1 MEYQVILKNPFQK
14 AEVILQLSG
23 VGAGGFLGFA
33 GSVERPFA
41 PVGFSSPLAAPLL
54 AQVPSVL
61 AQPQYQNTD
70 YALYF
75 LSPKGGQEADYYK
88 IDNRTLVYN
97 RRINWAYW
105 EAADLEV
112 TAAQLK
118 AICPPATA
126 ADISK
131 HITHLNEAMKK
142 YDINTRLRQV
152 HFLCQLAHESGHFA
166 KTLEG
171 ASGKAYEGRVK
182 YLKNTQPGDG
192 PRFKGRG
199 LIQLTGRDAYT
210 QYGSYIGR
218 NLTDG
223 ENMKLVEQEPYASDC
238 CGWFW
243 SIYKKYAHLNAKA
256 DKDDFT
262 GISIVVNGGLNGI
275 AERKTFYQNAKRV
288 FGL

>member
-1 MEYQVILKNPFQK
+1 MEYQVILKNPFLK
-14 AEVILQLSG
+14 AEALLRLSG
-23 VGAGGFLGFA
+23 VGAGSFLGFG
-33 GSVERPFA
+33 GSAMRSFA
-41 PVGFSSPLAAPLL
+41 PMGFSAPFGGPLVAQAPGLPV
-54 AQVPSVL
+54 QSY
-61 AQPQYQNTD
+61 YQSTD
-70 YALYF
+70 YSLHF
-75 LSPKGGQEADYYK
+75 LSAKGGQGTDYYK

-97 RRINWAYW
+97 RFINWAYW
-105 EAADLEV
+105 EAPSLEV

-118 AICPPATA
+118 AICPPATT

-131 HITHLNEAMKK
+131 HITHLNDAMKK
-142 YDINTRLRQV
+142 YEINTRLRQV

-238 CGWFW
+238 SGWFW

-262 GISIVVNGGLNGI
+262 AISIVVNGGLNGI